1 MTALAKEQSA
11 WEEYLAL
18 PDTTLAEFID
28 GAIYFMASP
37 SRTHQEIISELHLTI
52 GNYLKAKKGPCRVYP
67 APFGVKLERDKNNYL
82 EPDITVICDR
92 DKLTESG
99 CEGAP
104 DWIIEVASPS
114 DLSHDYITKLS
125 MYREAGV
132 REYWIVNPMDKAV
145 LVYHLEENDFGVHAF
160 TFADRV
166 ASYVFPDLTI
176 DFPEINRVI
185 SE

>member
-18 PDTTLAEFID
+18 PENTLAEFIN
-28 GAIYFMASP
+28 GEIYFMASP
-37 SRTHQEIISELHLTI
+37 SRKHQEIISELHLAV
-52 GNYLKAKKGPCRVYP
+52 GNYLKSKNNTCRVYP

-82 EPDITVICDR
+82 EPDITVVCDR
-92 DKLTESG
+92 NKLTDSG

-114 DLSHDYITKLS
+114 DLAHDYITKLS

-132 REYWIVNPMDKAV
+132 REYWIVNPMDEAV
-145 LVYHLEENDFGVHAF
+145 LVYHLEEPDFGVHTF

-166 ASYVFPDLTI
+166 TSRVFPDLII
-176 DFPEINRVI
+176 DFSEIGRVI
-185 SE
+185 D